1 MHRGF
6 VAKLY
11 NNERKTIVEKVT
23 NINVKKDLHLET
35 LFVLS
40 TYDKGLLY
48 EHWLIVLNQSKHLT
62 LQPMLYLVIYQLDRS
77 DRFDCV

>member
-35 LFVLS
+35 LFVLL
-40 TYDKGLLY
+40 TYDKGLLC
-48 EHWLIVLNQSKHLT
+48 EHWLIVLNQSKHLS
-62 LQPMLYLVIYQLDRS
+62 L
-77 DRFDCV
+77 